1 MLFRRR
7 EDLRTEGHDD
17 VAEVAVGQGEDGHE
31 DQVCGVGLKE
41 NLEIKSTVEHDV
53 VFLGGAILTESS

>member
-41 NLEIKSTVEHDV
+41 NLEIKSTVKHN
-53 VFLGGAILTESS
+53 VFWGGAILTESS